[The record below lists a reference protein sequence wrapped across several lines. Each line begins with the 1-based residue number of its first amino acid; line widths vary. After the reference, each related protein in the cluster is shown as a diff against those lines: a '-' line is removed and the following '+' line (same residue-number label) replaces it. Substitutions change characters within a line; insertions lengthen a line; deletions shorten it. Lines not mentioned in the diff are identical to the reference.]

1 MSEFPSPPVWLLM
14 GEQLE
19 AVRWSEKFTK
29 VLNQLDEMATCIN
42 GNEFN
47 FPKSLIIIKGRN
59 ENSV

>member
-1 MSEFPSPPVWLLM
+1 M
-14 GEQLE
+14 
-19 AVRWSEKFTK
+19 SEKFTK
-29 VLNQLDEMATCIN
+29 VVNQQDETAACIN